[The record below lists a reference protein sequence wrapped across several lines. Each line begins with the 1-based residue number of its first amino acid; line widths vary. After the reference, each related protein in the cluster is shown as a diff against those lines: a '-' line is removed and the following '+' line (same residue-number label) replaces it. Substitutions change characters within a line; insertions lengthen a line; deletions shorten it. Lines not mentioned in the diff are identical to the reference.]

1 MSIKNFF
8 STYYAFGSASAS
20 GVILVFCLYM
30 LRTSANGS
38 SIAVALF
45 MALLALAYTIPAG
58 LLLAKQNIPEN
69 KLILRLAISAAFG
82 ALAGWFLVTM
92 FLEVLSNGKRSA
104 SNIGIYFLCAAI
116 SHLAIYI
123 TVKVANKKKGIK

>member
-20 GVILVFCLYM
+20 GVVLVFCLYM

-69 KLILRLAISAAFG
+69 KLIPRLIASAALG
-82 ALAGWFLVTM
+82 ALAGWFMVTM

-104 SNIGIYFLCAAI
+104 SNIGIYLICSVIA
-116 SHLAIYI
+116 HLAVYV
-123 TVKVANKKKGIK
+123 TVKLKKKGKK

>member
-1 MSIKNFF
+1 
-8 STYYAFGSASAS
+8 
-20 GVILVFCLYM
+20 M

-45 MALLALAYTIPAG
+45 LALLALAYTIPAG

-69 KLILRLAISAAFG
+69 KLLLRLATSAAFG
-82 ALAGWFLVTM
+82 ALAGWFMITM

-104 SNIGIYFLCAAI
+104 SNIGIYLICSVIA
-116 SHLAIYI
+116 HLAMYI
-123 TVKVANKKKGIK
+123 TVKLKRKGKK

>member
-1 MSIKNFF
+1 
-8 STYYAFGSASAS
+8 
-20 GVILVFCLYM
+20 M

-58 LLLAKQNIPEN
+58 LLLAKQSIPEN

-82 ALAGWFLVTM
+82 ALAGWFMVTM
-92 FLEVLSNGKRSA
+92 FLDVLSNGKRSA
-104 SNIGIYFLCAAI
+104 SNIGIYLICSVIA
-116 SHLAIYI
+116 HLVMYV
-123 TVKVANKKKGIK
+123 TVKIRRNNKK

>member
-82 ALAGWFLVTM
+82 ALAGWLMITM

-104 SNIGIYFLCAAI
+104 SNIGIYLICSVIA
-116 SHLAIYI
+116 HLAVYI
-123 TVKVANKKKGIK
+123 TVKLRRNSKK